1 MGDLDI
7 WETNRPSLGQKSLC
21 GQGWFVFDEVLSNG
35 AVVASGVDL
44 GEEVPVVGD
53 TGAPGHG
60 VLAALDSVAHPMVP
74 HVDSF

>member
-7 WETNRPSLGQKSLC
+7 WETNTPSLGQKSLC
-21 GQGWFVFDEVLSNG
+21 GLGWFVFDEVLSNG

-53 TGAPGHG
+53 TGPQDTEYLPRWTLSRT
-60 VLAALDSVAHPMVP
+60 VVP
-74 HVDSF
+74 YVDSF